1 MDVGTF
7 MNKNKTGFGN
17 ECRNAWWEEKSLC
30 AQKQISIQPYIS
42 VLRFIVFILD
52 KINTFYLFVV
62 HLEISNLID
71 IF

>member
-1 MDVGTF
+1 

-42 VLRFIVFILD
+42 VLRFIVFKVLLNIRQDKYILS
-52 KINTFYLFVV
+52 LRRA
-62 HLEISNLID
+62 HR
-71 IF
+71 